1 MKCYYE
7 YNNAGYLK
15 EGVDMREMKKDR
27 TQETID
33 MVKNLDE
40 QGVYLLHMAAQTL
53 LIRSAMESQK
63 EAG

>member
-1 MKCYYE
+1 
-7 YNNAGYLK
+7 
-15 EGVDMREMKKDR
+15 MREMKKDR

>member
-1 MKCYYE
+1 
-7 YNNAGYLK
+7 
-15 EGVDMREMKKDR
+15 MREMKKDR
-27 TQETID
+27 TQETIE

-53 LIRSAMESQK
+53 LIRSAMEKQK

>member
-1 MKCYYE
+1 MQAIE
-7 YNNAGYLK
+7 
-15 EGVDMREMKKDR
+15 KDR

-40 QGVYLLHMAAQTL
+40 QGVYLIHMAAQTL
-53 LIRSAMESQK
+53 MIRAAMEKQK

>member
-1 MKCYYE
+1 MQE
-7 YNNAGYLK
+7 L
-15 EGVDMREMKKDR
+15 KKDR

-40 QGVYLLHMAAQTL
+40 MGVYLLHMAAQTL
-53 LIRSAMESQK
+53 LARQQMEEQK